1 MWLITNFG
9 FFSVVQKPDDEGAHT
24 LTVRARVKAD
34 LEALRDRY
42 LPELGPITANA
53 GTDYKY
59 RAKVSR
65 NALAAAHVRIVQD
78 IDYNN
83 FKNSVAKQQGYDR
96 SNQYHKI
103 WDVLYELQDK
113 ESEPAPSTL
122 TDTPVEPGTS
132 YGGVLFDDHG
142 RVLLREP
149 TTTTESTTAVFQSF
163 LPVRIVQLSFLRV
176 AQHLVRLG
184 DFFKL
189 LLRRALVVGVFI
201 LRSPVRARQLARSAS
216 RNHHHPPPRPIARR
230 RAPSPRTTRFHS
242 RRARARSH
250 RAIDS
255 FARSS
260 VARRAHR
267 VPLHR

>member
-9 FFSVVQKPDDEGAHT
+9 FFSVVQKPDDEGSHT
-24 LTVRARVKAD
+24 LTVRSRVKAD

-42 LPELGPITANA
+42 LPELGSITANA

-149 TTTTESTTAVFQSF
+149 TKHFDGYVWTFPKGRPDGAPSAEASALREVLEESGYHAQIIGRVPGRFAGGTGQNVYFIMQPRGPAGQHDAETESVRWVSPDEAVEMIQQTTNAIGRKRDLAV
-163 LPVRIVQLSFLRV
+163 LEAAV
-176 AQHLVRLG
+176 AEY
-184 DFFKL
+184 
-189 LLRRALVVGVFI
+189 
-201 LRSPVRARQLARSAS
+201 
-216 RNHHHPPPRPIARR
+216 RN
-230 RAPSPRTTRFHS
+230 
-242 RRARARSH
+242 
-250 RAIDS
+250 
-255 FARSS
+255 
-260 VARRAHR
+260 
-267 VPLHR
+267 LQC

>member
-1 MWLITNFG
+1 M
-9 FFSVVQKPDDEGAHT
+9 KPTTTESTSGKPASGEPAAGA
-24 LTVRARVKAD
+24 A
-34 LEALRDRY
+34 E
-42 LPELGPITANA
+42 PS
-53 GTDYKY
+53 
-59 RAKVSR
+59 SR
-65 NALAAAHVRIVQD
+65 ESAAAAAA
-78 IDYNN
+78 
-83 FKNSVAKQQGYDR
+83 AKKLREY
-96 SNQYHKI
+96 
-103 WDVLYELQDK
+103 VL
-113 ESEPAPSTL
+113 
-122 TDTPVEPGTS
+122 
-132 YGGVLFDDHG
+132 

-189 LLRRALVVGVFI
+189 LLRRALVVRVFI

-216 RNHHHPPPRPIARR
+216 RNDHHPPPRPIARR

-250 RAIDS
+250 RSIDS